1 MKRIAFIDLGSNSVR
16 FIVIDNNDDGSHQ
29 MIYQGKE
36 TIRLSQGMWEHQK
49 LTQAAMDRAI
59 KALQGFAHMAD
70 VMEVDSVYAVATAAV
85 RLAHNQKDFI
95 NRVEKETGFVLHCI
109 SGQEEARLGFLGIIN
124 TLSLSDFVSF
134 DLGGAST
141 EVSLVRN
148 RQLVQSVSLPVGA
161 VTLNGRFP
169 TDGVVDSKTLSRMMA
184 HIETIIEDY
193 PWLKDVRLPLVGI
206 GGTARN
212 LAKMDQRAHNYP
224 IDKVHN
230 YPLSRE
236 RVKELFHMVRSKT
249 VNQRRKIPGLST
261 DRADIIVAGTVII
274 ESLMRFSKAK
284 CLLVGGSGLREGLF
298 YDYYGQAYGKNPI
311 MDDILAYSADN
322 IFLRLGVAERKH
334 ALYVRAIAIR
344 LFDLWKKALNLP
356 EWSKRLLALA
366 ALLHDAGKRI
376 NYYSHAKHGGYLFV
390 NSNIYGLSH
399 KEQAMVALMIM
410 NSHGIATKNYRNFSY
425 AKLLSS
431 EEKNLMQCLSL
442 ILALGEGLDI
452 THEELVEDL
461 SSKIKDKDLILQV
474 YVKAGANT
482 MPAQATIEKLS
493 KSFKK
498 ECKRNLLFSWRQIH

>member
-29 MIYQGKE
+29 MIYQEKE

-85 RLAHNQKDFI
+85 RLAHNQKEFI

-161 VTLNGRFP
+161 VTLSGRFP
-169 TDGVVDSKTLSRMMA
+169 TDGVVDAKILSRMMA
-184 HIETIIEDY
+184 HIETIVEDY

-230 YPLSRE
+230 YPLSRD
-236 RVKELFHMVRSKT
+236 RLKELFHMVRSKT

-298 YDYYGQAYGKNPI
+298 YDYYGH
-311 MDDILAYSADN
+311 AYSADN

-344 LFDLWKKALNLP
+344 LFDLWKKALDLP
-356 EWSKRLLALA
+356 EWSEKLLGLA

-431 EEKNLMQCLSL
+431 EDKSLMQRLSL
-442 ILALGEGLDI
+442 ILSLGEGLDI

-461 SSKIKDKDLILQV
+461 SSKIKDKDLVLQV
-474 YVKAGANT
+474 YVKAGTNT
-482 MPAQATIEKLS
+482 MPAQAAIEKLS

-498 ECKRNLLFSWRQIH
+498 ECKRNLLFSWRHIH